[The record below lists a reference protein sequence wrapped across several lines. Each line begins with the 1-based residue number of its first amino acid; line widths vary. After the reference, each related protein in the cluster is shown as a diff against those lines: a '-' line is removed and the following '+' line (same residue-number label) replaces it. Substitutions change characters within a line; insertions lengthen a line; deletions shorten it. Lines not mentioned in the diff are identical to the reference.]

1 MFDPAVRLSAS
12 EALMMDWFDTEF
24 RHSNT
29 LLDSAVLS
37 FKKRA
42 TIKNKTIDSV
52 NNFERLSMG
61 HLQKEVTRYGL
72 DQGDENKLHKS
83 LSVMYDKEFMADFFA

>member
-1 MFDPAVRLSAS
+1 M
-12 EALMMDWFDTEF
+12 EF

-42 TIKNKTIDSV
+42 TINKKIDAV

-72 DQGDENKLHKS
+72 DQGEDCKLHKS